1 VAHDFNN
8 LLTAIEATHDLVRRY
23 ANDARVDRIMDVNKT
38 ALDRSRKLISQLLA
52 FSRKQVLYP
61 KNSSINDLI
70 SVFDVLLQKA
80 VGEKVTFS
88 LELKQDLA
96 TACIDQGQ
104 FQSALLNLVVNARD
118 AMPGGGM
125 LKVFTDRMSLTE
137 ANYPPPYD
145 VPAGDYIVLGVS
157 DNGRGMSHYVR
168 AKAFEPFFT
177 TKEPGAGSGLGLSQC
192 YGFARQSGGTLVIE
206 SQEGQGTTVRL
217 LLPALTTSAT
227 VAAQPSN
234 RTILFVD
241 DDLAVRVLVAE
252 ILRDLGHTVIEA
264 EDAHDALQ
272 QLHNDVRIDF
282 LFTDIIMPNGMDGL
296 QLIAAARDIRPGL
309 RALLASGYPRDVL
322 RDLARLPDDVTY
334 LAKPYS
340 RSDLSANF
348 GAYPPPAEEGVPSQ
362 PPGCR

>member
-1 VAHDFNN
+1 
-8 LLTAIEATHDLVRRY
+8 
-23 ANDARVDRIMDVNKT
+23 MDVNKT

-52 FSRKQVLYP
+52 FSRKQLLYP
-61 KNSSINDLI
+61 KPCCINDLI

-80 VGEKVTFS
+80 VGEKVTFR
-88 LELKQDLA
+88 LELQQELD

-118 AMPGGGM
+118 AMPDGGV
-125 LKVFTDRMSLTE
+125 LRVFTERVALTE

-145 VPAGDYIVLGVS
+145 VPAGDYVVLGVS
-157 DNGRGMSHYVR
+157 DTGMGMSPFVR

-177 TKEPGAGSGLGLSQC
+177 TKEPGGGSGLGLSQC

-217 LLPALTTSAT
+217 LLPTMIPSDGVVT
-227 VAAQPSN
+227 QPNS

-241 DDLAVRVLVAE
+241 DDWAVRVLVAE

-264 EDAHDALQ
+264 EDARDALH
-272 QLHNDVRIDF
+272 QLHNDISIDC

-296 QLIAAARDIRPGL
+296 RLVAAARDIRPGL
-309 RALLASGYPRDVL
+309 QALLASGYPRDVL

-340 RSDLSANF
+340 RSDLAAKF
-348 GAYPPPAEEGVPSQ
+348 GIRPSSPEGKAPDC
-362 PPGCR
+362 PR